1 MKKALQI
8 LVSIAGLSL
17 TMLAFGQQSSQTPP
31 KRVKVSQGVMEGA
44 LIHKVEPQYPE
55 EAKAKNIQGNVVLH
69 VEVGRDGHVT
79 EVTPIS
85 GHPVLADAAVEAVK
99 QWEYKPFL
107 LNGEPVE
114 VETVITVKF
123 RQ

>member
-31 KRVKVSQGVMEGA
+31 KKVKVSQGVMEGA

-69 VEVGRDGHVT
+69 VEVGRDGHASFVVQARRSHLRPMNLRFQEMNLHT
-79 EVTPIS
+79 S
-85 GHPVLADAAVEAVK
+85 GQPPRLH
-99 QWEYKPFL
+99 
-107 LNGEPVE
+107 
-114 VETVITVKF
+114 
-123 RQ
+123 